1 MLIIETLPLLRQQI
15 RRLRMEGKRVAL
27 VPTMGN
33 LHDGHMKLVDE
44 AKARADVVV
53 VSIFVNPM
61 QFDRPEDLAR
71 YPRTLQ
77 EDCEKLNKR
86 KVDLVFAPSV
96 KEIYPNG
103 TETHTYVDVP
113 GLSTMLEGASRPG
126 HFRGVSTIVSKLFN
140 LVQPD
145 IACFGEKDFQQLA
158 LIRKMVA
165 DMGYDIEIVGVPII
179 RAKDGL
185 ALSSRNGY
193 LTAEQRKIA
202 PGLHKVMNSIA
213 EKLIAGNRELQEIIA
228 IAEQE
233 LNEKGFRADDI
244 QIRDAD
250 TLLEV
255 SENSKRAVILVAAW
269 LGDARLI
276 DNKMVEL
283 A

>member
-96 KEIYPNG
+96 KEIYPNS

-165 DMGYDIEIVGVPII
+165 DMGFDIEIVGVPIM

-202 PGLHKVMNSIA
+202 PGLYKVLSSIA
-213 EKLIAGNRELQEIIA
+213 DKLQAGERDLDEIIA
-228 IAEQE
+228 IAGQE

-255 SENSKRAVILVAAW
+255 SETSKRAVILVAAW

-276 DNKMVEL
+276 DNKIVEL

>member
-15 RRLRMEGKRVAL
+15 LRLRMEGKRVAL

-165 DMGYDIEIVGVPII
+165 DMGFDIEIVGVPIM

-202 PGLHKVMNSIA
+202 PGLYKVLSPIA
-213 EKLIAGNRELQEIIA
+213 DKLQAGERDLDEIITIAG
-228 IAEQE
+228 QE

-255 SENSKRAVILVAAW
+255 SETSKRAVILVAAW

>member
-15 RRLRMEGKRVAL
+15 RRLRQEGKRVAL

-33 LHDGHMKLVDE
+33 LHDGHMMLVEE
-44 AKARADVVV
+44 AKKRADVVV

-61 QFDRPEDLAR
+61 QFDRAEDLAR

-86 KVDLVFAPSV
+86 KVDIVFAPSE
-96 KEIYPNG
+96 KEMYPQG
-103 TETHTYVDVP
+103 TEGHTYVDVP

-140 LVQPD
+140 LIQPD

-158 LIRKMVA
+158 LIRKMAA

-202 PGLHKVMNSIA
+202 PGLYKVMNLMA
-213 EKLIAGNRELQEIIA
+213 EKLKAGERDREEMIA

-250 TLLEV
+250 TLLDLT
-255 SENSKRAVILVAAW
+255 ENSKRAVILMAAW
-269 LGDARLI
+269 LGQARLI
-276 DNKMVEL
+276 DNQSVAL
-283 A
+283 